1 MVGSQIHPW
10 REQQRALTWLNIVHL
25 FILYFTFILEV
36 VRVLLGSIQRGRF
49 LRGREGQHSFHLVA
63 VLGEETVVNW
73 MYRLV
78 STKLGS
84 IYQDCGASIN
94 LLLLISTTYRS
105 PITKVLIRC
114 QLRNSVVCI
123 FTPHFSIS
131 SVVFVSSDKSVI
143 FVLEEEYEGERYDF
157 SNEEK
162 KEDQQRVSNQVLFLQ
177 MFEYC
182 DIGRLYEVENE
193 AIRVRYGKYP
203 KNYEQLFLLFLK
215 AASETT
221 EDWTDQVKSRGH
233 QDYKG
238 HGIQACHQIGDSTSC
253 SQVIITYCCR

>member
-1 MVGSQIHPW
+1 M
-10 REQQRALTWLNIVHL
+10 
-25 FILYFTFILEV
+25 
-36 VRVLLGSIQRGRF
+36 
-49 LRGREGQHSFHLVA
+49 RGREGQHSFHLVA
-63 VLGEETVVNW
+63 VLGEEAVVNR
-73 MYRLV
+73 MYRWV

-114 QLRNSVVCI
+114 QLRNSVVGI

-162 KEDQQRVSNQVLFLQ
+162 KEDQQRVSNQV
-177 MFEYC
+177 
-182 DIGRLYEVENE
+182 
-193 AIRVRYGKYP
+193 
-203 KNYEQLFLLFLK
+203 
-215 AASETT
+215 
-221 EDWTDQVKSRGH
+221 
-233 QDYKG
+233 
-238 HGIQACHQIGDSTSC
+238 
-253 SQVIITYCCR
+253 